1 MISILMNFFHWLNN
15 DILAL
20 PTTILFAFTAFFL
33 TLKTRFIQIR
43 AFPAFIR
50 MIIHGIDSGK
60 KKCAVSQDRSINPFH
75 ALFASMATTI
85 GTGNIVGPSV
95 AIIAGGPGA
104 LFWLLLYIFFGS
116 VTKLTEVSY
125 ALATRFR
132 TPEGYIIGGP
142 MQYLKSVSKALS
154 AWYSVVII
162 ALFVI
167 WSSVQSNTL
176 ANIAAQEGIYK
187 SFVGVFLALFSYLA
201 LQGGARRVGAIASA
215 FVPLMFTM
223 YVSFAL
229 FVLCKDPLSLIAAIK
244 LVYKSVVMP
253 QAALGGIF
261 GGTILHAMNAG
272 FSRAIF
278 ITEAGLG
285 TSSIA
290 HATAETKQPIDQG
303 ILAMGSMIADAILC
317 TISGLLILVTG
328 LWKFP
333 SDGVGSTLVYEA
345 FKLHTPA
352 MGKWILLVS
361 ITLFVLTTVMG
372 NSFNGL
378 QSFTAIASPKYRY
391 LYIICSVII
400 IFMGSL
406 IPMPLIWEISD
417 TLLRLVAIPN
427 LIGLLLLIY
436 KKPAVVNY

>member
-1 MISILMNFFHWLNN
+1 MVHFLMNFFSWLNN

-20 PTTILFAFTAFFL
+20 PTTLLFAFTALFL

-43 AFPAFIR
+43 AFPAFVR
-50 MIIHGIDSGK
+50 MIIHGIDSNK
-60 KKCAVSQDRSINPFH
+60 QSCSVSQDKAINPFH

-85 GTGNIVGPSV
+85 GTGNVVGPSV

-125 ALATRFR
+125 ALATR
-132 TPEGYIIGGP
+132 TKTEDGYIIGGP
-142 MQYLKSVSKALS
+142 MQYLKSVSQTLS
-154 AWYSVVII
+154 AWYGVVII
-162 ALFVI
+162 ALFAI
-167 WSSVQSNTL
+167 WSSLQSNTL
-176 ANIAAQEGIYK
+176 ANIAAQEGIHQG
-187 SFVGVFLALFSYLA
+187 FIGLFLALFSYLA
-201 LQGGARRVGAIASA
+201 LQGGARRVGALASA
-215 FVPLMFTM
+215 LVPLMFIM

-229 FVLCKDPLSLIAAIK
+229 FILCKNPLALINALK
-244 LVYKSVVMP
+244 LVYKSVITP
-253 QAALGGIF
+253 HAALGGLF

-290 HATAETKQPIDQG
+290 HATAQTKRPIDQG

-317 TISGLLILVTG
+317 TISGLLILVTD

-333 SDGVGSTLVYEA
+333 TDGVGSTLVYEA
-345 FKLHTPA
+345 FKLHAPA
-352 MGKWILLVS
+352 MAKWVLLLS
-361 ITLFVLTTVMG
+361 ITLFVLTTVIG

-378 QSFTAIASPKYRY
+378 QSFSAITSYKYRR
-391 LYIICSVII
+391 LYVLCTVII
-400 IFMGSL
+400 IFIGALM
-406 IPMPLIWEISD
+406 PMPLIWEISD

-427 LIGLLLLIY
+427 LIGLLLLTR
-436 KKPAVVNY
+436 KKPAVVEY